1 MVQKA
6 KEGHEGDDSDSAEN
20 YLFRVV
26 GHGQKKR
33 VIKIKF
39 SLFSGPKNPQIRTSA
54 HMHFTRDRL
63 RFAMTFTV
71 LLWARCSLVVL
82 LETVEVQFFLVQSRQ
97 SLEQS
102 SK

>member
-6 KEGHEGDDSDSAEN
+6 KEDHEGDDSDSAEN

-39 SLFSGPKNPQIRTSA
+39 SLFSGPKKSADPHVRTHA
-54 HMHFTRDRL
+54 FYP
-63 RFAMTFTV
+63 
-71 LLWARCSLVVL
+71 
-82 LETVEVQFFLVQSRQ
+82 
-97 SLEQS
+97 
-102 SK
+102 